1 MEQRGEQSRQFGIYL
16 NPAEGRAVRITSP
29 YWWPEP
35 PQWVFLT
42 GEVNATLRRIRELAQ
57 EQGLSANPDT
67 IGWGRI
73 PLRD

>member
-1 MEQRGEQSRQFGIYL
+1 MEQSGEQSRQFGIYL
-16 NPAEGRAVRITSP
+16 DPAEGRAVRITSP

-42 GEVNATLRRIRELAQ
+42 GEVNAPLRRVRELAG
-57 EQGLSANPDT
+57 EQGLSGDPDA
-67 IGWGRI
+67 IVWGRI